1 MKPLKTTKIYP
12 KEKKYK
18 YFTKWYKFIQ
28 NEIKNKNDEQRM

>member
-18 YFTKWYKFIQ
+18 YFTKWHKFIQ
-28 NEIKNKNDEQRM
+28 NEIKNKNDK

>member
-28 NEIKNKNDEQRM
+28 NEIKKNDEQRM